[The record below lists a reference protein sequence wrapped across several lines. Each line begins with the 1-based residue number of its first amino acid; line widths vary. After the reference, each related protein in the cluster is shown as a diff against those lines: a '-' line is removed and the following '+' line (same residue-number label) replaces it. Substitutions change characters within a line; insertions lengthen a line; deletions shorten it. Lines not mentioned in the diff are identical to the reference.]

1 MSGGAR
7 LAVRRLLL
15 LTRGLVDALMQP
27 RRQSSAALCVQ
38 APLHVLH
45 GRSPR
50 HANAASTNGSR
61 SRPRRWRLPEKPSW
75 ASSTHH
81 ANSSSSAVS
90 PKVLAR
96 FKPNSPWAWVGYLPA
111 AEDLRPTPAQM
122 NSLQAAHHGAMAM
135 DRASAWLSA
144 AIPGPCDLAP
154 TDNGRKCNT
163 DNKGSFGLSD
173 EEASSWLVAAATC
186 LRHCESCA
194 RCRYVSVSRDFRDC
208 SWYHTHTCERAEELQ
223 WPGFLS
229 GPAAKLV
236 ARGRHAGAGRQ
247 NLTVEV

>member
-1 MSGGAR
+1 MDAR
-7 LAVRRLLL
+7 AAAAAAMACPSSDAPSSILVLPRKVR
-15 LTRGLVDALMQP
+15 
-27 RRQSSAALCVQ
+27 
-38 APLHVLH
+38 H
-45 GRSPR
+45 
-50 HANAASTNGSR
+50 HAGSM
-61 SRPRRWRLPEKPSW
+61 
-75 ASSTHH
+75 

-236 ARGRHAGAGRQ
+236 ARGRHAGAARQ
-247 NLTVEV
+247 NLTVEG